1 MSKNLVIV
9 ESPAKAKTIE
19 GYLGKDFVVRSSFGH
34 VRDLAKKNAIDIENG
49 FTPNYEVSTDKKQ
62 IVAELK
68 KLAKAAEIVWLATDE
83 DREGEAISWHLQETL
98 KLNEKETRRITFNE
112 ITQKAIL
119 KAITNYRTVNKK
131 LVDAQQAR
139 RILDRIVGFELSPVL
154 WRKVRPSLSAGRVQ
168 SVAVKLIVE
177 REKQIIAHES
187 SSFYKTSGTFAV
199 KNGKVKG
206 DVSSQFESREET
218 EAFLKSCV
226 HANFTVEDVQKKP
239 ATKKPTAPFTT
250 STLQQEA
257 SLKLGFS
264 VSRTMS
270 VAQRLYESGHITYM
284 RTDSVNLS
292 ETARNAAKDAIVQ
305 KYGDSYSNPQ
315 QYRTKS
321 SGAQEA
327 HEAIRPSEFGVSEVQ
342 MENDESRLY
351 ELIWKRAIS
360 SQMSDAKLERTTI
373 KIGAPQVEK
382 TFVCKGE
389 VIVFDGFLSVYIE
402 SNLSDQDDDD
412 TQGLL
417 PKVEKGE
424 DATRLEI
431 NANQRFSR
439 APARYVEASLVK
451 KLEELGIGRPST
463 YAPTISTIQ
472 KRGYVEKKINDGTER
487 KYISMSLLE
496 DNVEI
501 TTKTEITGRE
511 KNKLSPTDIGVVV
524 TDFLQDNF
532 KDIMDY
538 QFTAII
544 ESQFDEIAQGEL
556 DWKKMLESFY
566 KPFHSGVENTIE
578 NSERATGERSLGN
591 HPESG
596 RKIITRIGKFG
607 PMVQVGDEKEDGIKA
622 EFASLLSSQSISSI
636 TLEEALELFKLPR
649 ILGKHEDKDV
659 KVNIGRFGPYVQV
672 EKTYASIPKELD
684 PMEIDFDTALE
695 IYLEKVKQ
703 AEANKIKSFE
713 EQPDLFV
720 LNGKYGP
727 YIKQGKANFKI
738 PKDLVAED
746 LELKDC
752 LDIIKNQPKKTR
764 GKKKAKK

>member
-292 ETARNAAKDAIVQ
+292 ETARNAAKDAIIQ

>member
-19 GYLGKDFVVRSSFGH
+19 GYLGKDFIVRSSFGH

-49 FTPNYEVSTDKKQ
+49 FNPNYEVSPDKKQ

-83 DREGEAISWHLQETL
+83 DREGEAISWHLKETL
-98 KLNEKETRRITFNE
+98 KLKDEETRRITFNE
-112 ITQKAIL
+112 ITKKAIL
-119 KAITNYRTVNKK
+119 KAITNYRTVNQK

-177 REKQIIAHES
+177 REKEIQAHES
-187 SSFYKTSGTFAV
+187 SSFFKTSGIFKV
-199 KNGKVKG
+199 KNGKIKG
-206 DVSSQFESREET
+206 EISGSFENKEEV
-218 EAFLKSCV
+218 EAFLNSCIE
-226 HANFTVEDVQKKP
+226 ANFKVQDLQKKP
-239 ATKKPTAPFTT
+239 ATKKPSAPFTT

-292 ETARNAAKDAIVQ
+292 ETARNGAKEAIIL
-305 KYGDSYSNPQ
+305 KYGDAYSNPQ

-327 HEAIRPSEFGVSEVQ
+327 HEAIRPTDFSVATVQ
-342 MENDESRLY
+342 MENDENKLY

-360 SQMSDAKLERTTI
+360 SQMSDAKLERTTV
-373 KIGAPQVEK
+373 KIGANGVEK
-382 TFVCKGE
+382 SFTCKGE

-402 SNLSDQDDDD
+402 SKLSETEEEG

-417 PKVEKGE
+417 PKVEIGE
-424 DATRLEI
+424 AAERIEI
-431 NANQRFSR
+431 NANERFSR
-439 APARYVEASLVK
+439 PPARYVEASLVK

-463 YAPTISTIQ
+463 YAPTISTVQ
-472 KRGYVEKKINDGTER
+472 KRGYVEKKIKDGKER
-487 KYISMSLLE
+487 HYLSMLLK
-496 DNVEI
+496 DKEI
-501 TTKTEITGRE
+501 ETLTKSEITGRE

-524 TDFLQDNF
+524 TEFLQKNF
-532 KDIMDY
+532 EDIMDY

-544 ESQFDEIAQGEL
+544 ENQFDEIAKGGLE
-556 DWKKMLESFY
+556 WKKMLDSFY
-566 KPFHSGVENTIE
+566 NPFHSGVENTIE
-578 NSERATGERSLGN
+578 NSERATGERHLGN
-591 HPESG
+591 HPKSG

-607 PMVQVGDEKEDGIKA
+607 PMVQIGDEKEDGEKA
-622 EFASLLSSQSISSI
+622 EFASLLSSQSIASI

-649 ILGKHEDKDV
+649 ILGQHEGKDL
-659 KVNIGRFGPYVQV
+659 KVNIGRFGPYVQIDR
-672 EKTYASIPKELD
+672 TFASIPKEID
-684 PMEIDFDTALE
+684 PMEIDFDKALE
-695 IYLEKVKQ
+695 LYLEKLKQ
-703 AEANKIKSFE
+703 SEANKIKSFAE
-713 EQPDLFV
+713 EPDLFV

-727 YIKQGKANFKI
+727 YIKKGKSNYKI
-738 PKDLVAED
+738 PKGTVAED

-752 LDIIKNQPKKTR
+752 LEIIENQPKKTR
-764 GKKKAKK
+764 GKRKSSK

>member
-19 GYLGKDFVVRSSFGH
+19 GYLGKDFVVRSSYGH

-49 FTPNYEVSTDKKQ
+49 FTPNYEVSSDKKQ

-112 ITQKAIL
+112 ITKKAIL
-119 KAITNYRTVNKK
+119 KAITKYRTVNKK

-199 KNGKVKG
+199 KNGNVKG
-206 DVSSQFESREET
+206 DISSPFESKEET
-218 EAFLKSCV
+218 ENFLKSCIK
-226 HANFTVEDVQKKP
+226 ASFSVEDVQKKP
-239 ATKKPTAPFTT
+239 ATKKPAAPFTT

-292 ETARNAAKDAIVQ
+292 ETARDAAKEAIIQ
-305 KYGDSYSNPQ
+305 KYGDAYSNPQ
-315 QYRTKS
+315 QYRTKA

-327 HEAIRPSEFGVSEVQ
+327 HEAIRPTDFGAHEVQ

-373 KIGAPQVEK
+373 KIGAPQIDK

-402 SNLSDQDDDD
+402 SNLSENDDDD

-417 PKVEKGE
+417 PKVENGE
-424 DATRLEI
+424 NATRIEI
-431 NANQRFSR
+431 NSNERFSR

-472 KRGYVEKKINDGTER
+472 KRGYVEKKIKEGIER
-487 KYISMSLLE
+487 KYISMTLL
-496 DNVEI
+496 DDHVDVSI
-501 TTKTEITGRE
+501 KSEITGKE

-532 KDIMDY
+532 NDIMDY

-544 ESQFDEIAQGEL
+544 ENQFDEIANGEL

-566 KPFHSGVENTIE
+566 EPFHSGVENTIE
-578 NSERATGERSLGN
+578 NSERATGERLLGN
-591 HPESG
+591 HPKSG

-607 PMVQVGDEKEDGIKA
+607 PIVQIGDEKEDGEKA
-622 EFASLLSSQSISSI
+622 EFASLLSTQSISSI

-672 EKTYASIPKELD
+672 ERTFASIPKEID
-684 PMEIDFDTALE
+684 PMEIDFETALD

-713 EQPDLFV
+713 EEPDLFV

-738 PKDLVAED
+738 PKDVVAED

-752 LDIIKNQPKKTR
+752 LEIIKNQPKKTR
-764 GKKKAKK
+764 GKKKTKK